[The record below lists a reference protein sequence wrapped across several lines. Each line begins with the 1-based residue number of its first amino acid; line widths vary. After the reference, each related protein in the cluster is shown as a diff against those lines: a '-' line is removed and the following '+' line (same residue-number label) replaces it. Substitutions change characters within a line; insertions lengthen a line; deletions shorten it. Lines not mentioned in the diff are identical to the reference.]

1 MRLIN
6 NKRKSKYK
14 IKQKRNL
21 SKKQKRNIMSAGDGP
36 VKTLKKI
43 LKHVSKTLKY
53 PFKKQVRVHI
63 DDIADITD
71 RANID
76 NTANRNECSICLD
89 NLDNTKPISILI
101 CTHKFHTQCI
111 DEWRS
116 NHNNC
121 PLCNAKIEVISEE
134 QVEPPQQPPP
144 IDIESLERS
153 AEISQQTGAIN
164 ILLEK
169 FHKTINN
176 NETQLRKV
184 KKRLED
190 ALSKTNNQES
200 KIILSERIKQLE
212 SNIQKQISFSSIYPT
227 HITTIQHL

>member
-1 MRLIN
+1 
-6 NKRKSKYK
+6 
-14 IKQKRNL
+14 
-21 SKKQKRNIMSAGDGP
+21 MSAGDGP

-43 LKHVSKTLKY
+43 LKRVRQTLKY

-89 NLDNTKPISILI
+89 NLDNTKPITTLT

-111 DEWRS
+111 DEWRI

-176 NETQLRKV
+176 NVTELRTI

-190 ALSKTNNQES
+190 ALLITTDQEN
-200 KIILSERIKQLE
+200 KRILSERIKQLE
-212 SNIQKQISFSSIYPT
+212 SNIQKQISFSSIYPK
-227 HITTIQHL
+227 HITTIQYL